1 MQRNVNPNSNGPISQ
16 IAVGLRLAEEGIGD
30 YTRAGMQAFEGR
42 QDMNRRIGI
51 LVVALAVAGVFTVR
65 GAFSQVTM
73 QPTRKVIKLQ
83 GGPVEAP
90 FSDAILSGNTL
101 YLAGRIGLDPKTG
114 KPPEKIEDEIK
125 ILLDGEKTVLA
136 QAGMTMD
143 DLVYVQV
150 SCTDLTLFDTFN
162 PIYKS
167 YFTTKDYPAREFIGA
182 GSLLR
187 GGHFELQAIAVK
199 R

>member
-1 MQRNVNPNSNGPISQ
+1 
-16 IAVGLRLAEEGIGD
+16 
-30 YTRAGMQAFEGR
+30 MQAFEGR
-42 QDMNRRIGI
+42 PKMNRRIGV
-51 LVVALAVAGVFTVR
+51 LVVALAVGGILTVR
-65 GAFSQVTM
+65 GAYSQVTM
-73 QPTRKVIKLQ
+73 QPTRKVIKLA

-125 ILLDGEKTVLA
+125 ILLDGEKDVLA
-136 QAGMTMD
+136 AAGMTMD
-143 DLVYVQV
+143 DLVYVQIA
-150 SCTDLTLFDTFN
+150 CTDLTLFEKFN

-167 YFTTKDYPAREFIGA
+167 YFTTKDYPAREFVGA

>member
-1 MQRNVNPNSNGPISQ
+1 
-16 IAVGLRLAEEGIGD
+16 
-30 YTRAGMQAFEGR
+30 
-42 QDMNRRIGI
+42 MNRRIGI
-51 LVVALAVAGVFTVR
+51 VAVALTVAGILTVS
-65 GAFSQVTM
+65 GASSQVTI
-73 QPTRKVIKLQ
+73 QPTRKVIKLA
-83 GGPVEAP
+83 GGPVTAP

-125 ILLDGEKTVLA
+125 ILLDGEKDVLA

-143 DLVYVQV
+143 DLVYVQIA
-150 SCTDLTLFDTFN
+150 CTDLSLFDKFN

-167 YFTTKDYPAREFIGA
+167 YFTTTDFPAREFVGA

-187 GGHFELQAIAVK
+187 AGHFELQAIAVK

>member
-1 MQRNVNPNSNGPISQ
+1 
-16 IAVGLRLAEEGIGD
+16 
-30 YTRAGMQAFEGR
+30 
-42 QDMNRRIGI
+42 MNRRAVI
-51 LVVALAVAGVFTVR
+51 VLAGLLVAGIFTVA
-65 GAFSQVTM
+65 GLSSQPAP
-73 QPTRKVIKLQ
+73 QATRRYINLPGKAI
-83 GGPVEAP
+83 EAP
-90 FSDAILSGNTL
+90 FSDAVLSGGTL

-114 KPPEKIEDEIK
+114 KAPEKIEDEIK
-125 ILLDGEKTVLA
+125 LLLDGEKSVLA
-136 QAGMTMD
+136 EAGMTMD

-150 SCTDLTLFDTFN
+150 YCTDLSLFEKFN

-167 YFTTKDYPAREFIGA
+167 YFSKEMPARAFIGA

>member
-1 MQRNVNPNSNGPISQ
+1 
-16 IAVGLRLAEEGIGD
+16 
-30 YTRAGMQAFEGR
+30 
-42 QDMNRRIGI
+42 MNRRISFS
-51 LVVALAVAGVFTVR
+51 VVVLLVAGVFTVR

-73 QPTRKVIKLQ
+73 QPTRKAIHLA
-83 GGPVEAP
+83 GGPITAP
-90 FSDAILSGNTL
+90 FSDGILTGNTL
-101 YLAGRIGLDPKTG
+101 YLAGRIGLDPKSG

-125 ILLDGEKTVLA
+125 LLLDGEKEVLA

-143 DLVYVQV
+143 DLVYVQI
-150 SCTDLTLFDTFN
+150 SCSDLALFDTFN
-162 PIYKS
+162 PIYRS
-167 YFTTKDYPAREFIGA
+167 YFTTKDFPAREFIGA

>member
-1 MQRNVNPNSNGPISQ
+1 
-16 IAVGLRLAEEGIGD
+16 
-30 YTRAGMQAFEGR
+30 
-42 QDMNRRIGI
+42 MNRRIGF
-51 LVVALAVAGVFTVR
+51 LAVVLTVAGIITVH
-65 GAFSQVTM
+65 GAFSQATP
-73 QPTRKVIKLQ
+73 QAARRAIKLGDLSAQ
-83 GGPVEAP
+83 LP
-90 FSDAILSGNTL
+90 FSDAILAGNTL
-101 YLAGRIGLDPKTG
+101 YLAGRIGLDSKTG

-125 ILLDGEKTVLA
+125 LLLEGEKEVLA

-143 DLVYVQV
+143 DLVYVQIA
-150 SCTDLTLFDTFN
+150 CTDLALFEKFN

-167 YFTTKDYPAREFIGA
+167 YFTSKDLPAREFIGA

>member
-1 MQRNVNPNSNGPISQ
+1 
-16 IAVGLRLAEEGIGD
+16 
-30 YTRAGMQAFEGR
+30 
-42 QDMNRRIGI
+42 MNRRMSFVA
-51 LVVALAVAGVFTVR
+51 VVLAVGGVFTAR
-65 GAFSQVTM
+65 GMSSQVTI
-73 QPTRKVIKLQ
+73 QPTRKVIKLP
-83 GGPVEAP
+83 GGPIQAP

-101 YLAGRIGLDPKTG
+101 YLAGRIGIDPKTG
-114 KPPEKIEDEIK
+114 KVPEKIEDEIK
-125 ILLDGEKTVLA
+125 LLLDGEKDVLA

-150 SCTDLTLFDTFN
+150 ACTDLSLFGKFN
-162 PIYKS
+162 PIYAS

-182 GSLLR
+182 GSLLV